1 MKKDLELSI
10 LHKNDPEVAAIN
22 DAEELRQLETLA
34 FIPSENYASPAVREA
49 SASVFTNKYSEG
61 YPGARYYPGNEQV
74 DKVEIL
80 AQQRALSLFGLS
92 ENEWGVNVQ
101 PHSGSPANL
110 AIYKALL
117 STEDVA
123 LGMSLSHGGHLTHGY
138 KASASG
144 TFFHFEQYGLNDDD
158 RIDFDQVER
167 LATEFK
173 PKLIV
178 CGATAYSRTIDF
190 ERFSKIAKSVG
201 AYLMADVSHIAGLIA
216 GGVHPSPF
224 PYADVVMTTT
234 HKSLRGPRGAMIFA
248 RADLMK
254 EMNKAIIPGLQGG
267 PHNNTTAA
275 IAVALKEASQPEF
288 KQYAQ
293 QIVANA
299 AVLTVE
305 LSKKGY
311 TIVSGG
317 TDNHLFLMDF
327 REAGY
332 SGSEAETRLE
342 TIGITANRNTVPNDP
357 RKPFDPSGV
366 RFGTPAVT
374 TRGMG
379 KEEMLVIADCI
390 DKALKQEDV
399 EATRE
404 VIRELARKFPP
415 PGFDTNA

>member
-1 MKKDLELSI
+1 MKKDLLLPY
-10 LHKNDPEVAAIN
+10 LHDNDPQVAAIN
-22 DAEELRQLETLA
+22 DAEETRQLETLA
-34 FIPSENYASPAVREA
+34 FIPSENYTSPAVREA

-74 DKVEIL
+74 DNIEIL

-117 STEDVA
+117 SKEDVA

-144 TFFHFEQYGLNDDD
+144 TFFHFEQYGLDDND
-158 RIDFDQVER
+158 RIDFDQVQA
-167 LATEFK
+167 LANEFK

-178 CGATAYSRTIDF
+178 CGATAYSRFIDF
-190 ERFSKIAKSVG
+190 ERFSVIAKSVG
-201 AYLMADVSHIAGLIA
+201 AYLMADMSHIAGLVA
-216 GGVHPSPF
+216 GGTHPSPF
-224 PYADVVMTTT
+224 PYADIVMTTT

-248 RADLMK
+248 RADLMTS
-254 EMNKAIIPGLQGG
+254 MNKAIIPGLQGG

-275 IAVALKEASQPEF
+275 IAVALREAATPEF
-288 KQYAQ
+288 KEYAE
-293 QIVANA
+293 QILKNA
-299 AVLTVE
+299 KVLTDA
-305 LSKKGY
+305 LSAKGY
-311 TIVSGG
+311 RIVSGG

-332 SGSEAETRLE
+332 SGSEAEQRLE
-342 TIGITANRNTVPNDP
+342 NIGITANRNTVPNDP

-374 TRGMG
+374 TRGM
-379 KEEMLVIADCI
+379 KEAQMEIIADCI

-399 EATRE
+399 ESARE
-404 VIRELARKFPP
+404 TIRDLALTFPP
-415 PGFDTNA
+415 PGFNA